1 MQKGV
6 LKVKIK
12 ASGHRKKAEIIADKK
27 LIIPKEFILDN
38 ELNDKNCNFE
48 LNEKNQISKIVV
60 EGKKLEKRV
69 VNRVKK
75 IRRCENKSNI
85 RVPND
90 TCLFISDFGIKN
102 IENFNLRINKF
113 TIFNEENEPKIK
125 EQKLPENF
133 FNKNWK
139 FYHSKIK
146 NYYKNIQKLNLKFS
160 EPIDLDIHYRLL
172 IGAEQSIYETSI
184 RLHHIYGIPY
194 IPSTAIKGVVRSYT
208 IQKKYKNS
216 EERALDSE
224 EFKNYFGTQEQ
235 EGRIVFFDA
244 FPSTR
249 PTIKIDIM
257 NPHYGH
263 YYNEGKAPTD
273 DKNPIPINFLTVENT
288 EFQFL
293 IGFKDE
299 IDNNFI
305 NLFTEALTQHGIGA
319 KTAVGYGYFGEK

>member
-27 LIIPKEFILDN
+27 FTIPKEFILDN
-38 ELNDKNCNFE
+38 ELNDKACDFE
-48 LNEKNQISKIVV
+48 LNEKNQITKIIV
-60 EGKKLEKRV
+60 EGNELEKRV

-75 IRRCENKSNI
+75 IKRCENKNNI

-90 TCLFISDFGIKN
+90 TCLLISDFGIRN
-102 IENFNLRINKF
+102 IENFNLRVNKF

-125 EQKLPENF
+125 EQNLPETF
-133 FNKNWK
+133 FNTNWN

-146 NYYKNIQKLNLKFS
+146 NYYKNIQKLNLNFS
-160 EPIDLDIHYRLL
+160 DPIELKTNYRLL

-194 IPSTAIKGVVRSYT
+194 IPSSAIKGVVRSYT

-216 EERALDSE
+216 EERVLDSE
-224 EFKNYFGTQEQ
+224 EFKKWFGSQEQ
-235 EGRIVFFDA
+235 EGKIVFFDT
-244 FPSTR
+244 FPISE
-249 PTIKIDIM
+249 PKIKMDII
-257 NPHYGH
+257 NPM
-263 YYNEGKAPTD
+263 EETK
-273 DKNPIPINFLTVENT
+273 IINFLTIEDT
-288 EFQFL
+288 KFQFL

-299 IDNNFI
+299 VDNRFI
-305 NLFTEALTQHGIGA
+305 TLFKEALTEHGIGA
-319 KTAVGYGYFGEK
+319 KTAVGYGYFQ